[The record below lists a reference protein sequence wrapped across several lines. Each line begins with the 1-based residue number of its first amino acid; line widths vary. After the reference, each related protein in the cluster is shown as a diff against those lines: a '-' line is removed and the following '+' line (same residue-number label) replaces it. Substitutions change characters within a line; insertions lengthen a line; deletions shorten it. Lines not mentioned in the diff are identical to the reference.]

1 MSKFKVIEAW
11 WRDLAKQ
18 GYEFKVATSTCQGFP
33 ASKNTCNIQRG
44 NLRTLSLVCYS
55 VVKVFLCLVLLLC
68 QSIAIHLDAISI

>member
-1 MSKFKVIEAW
+1 MSKFKGIQAW

-18 GYEFKVATSTCQGFP
+18 GYEFKLPTSTCQGFP

-44 NLRTLSLVCYS
+44 NLTRLSLVCFS

-68 QSIAIHLDAISI
+68 ESIAAHLDAISI